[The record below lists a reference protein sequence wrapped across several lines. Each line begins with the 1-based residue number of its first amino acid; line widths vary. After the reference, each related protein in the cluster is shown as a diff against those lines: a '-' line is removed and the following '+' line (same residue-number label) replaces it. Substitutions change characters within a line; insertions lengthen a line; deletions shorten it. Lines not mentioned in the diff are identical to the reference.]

1 MGYARWNPSDWTD
14 YVARG
19 HGKHTDELF
28 ARRGMHPALD
38 PFGVGVRESR
48 DSELNPCSTGIVV
61 ALDVTGSMGMLAD
74 AMAREGLGTLV
85 EEILHRRPV
94 SDPHTMIMGVG
105 DAACDQAPLQATQFE
120 ADIRIAEQLS
130 ALWLEK
136 GGGGNDHESYHLPWY
151 FAAMHTGMDCW
162 EKRGRKGYL
171 FTVGDEDP
179 PGRLL
184 ASQVRRVTGDR
195 LHRDLGAAEVLRM
208 AQRSFHVFHLVVE
221 EGSYAARDPDRVASN
236 WTRLLGERT
245 LRLADHRRMAEV
257 IVSAIAVSEGA
268 QPEDV
273 AGSWPG
279 AAAGIVRHALLP
291 GRTAPRRF
299 WGWR

>member
-19 HGKHTDELF
+19 RGKRTDELF
-28 ARRGMHPALD
+28 ARRGMNPALD

-48 DSELNPCSTGIVV
+48 DSDLNPCSTGIVV

-85 EEILHRRPV
+85 EEILRRRPV

-151 FAAMHTGMDCW
+151 FAAMHTRMDCW

-179 PGRLL
+179 PGRLP
-184 ASQVRRVTGDR
+184 AAQVRRVVGDR
-195 LHRDLGAAEVLRM
+195 LHRDLSAAEVLRM

-221 EGSYAARDPDRVASN
+221 EGSYAARDPDRVVSN

-257 IVSAIAVSEGA
+257 IVSAIAVAEGA

-273 AGSWPG
+273 AESWSG
-279 AAAGIVRHALLP
+279 ATAGVVRHALLP
-291 GRTAPRRF
+291 GRPAGRRF
-299 WGWR
+299 ALWR